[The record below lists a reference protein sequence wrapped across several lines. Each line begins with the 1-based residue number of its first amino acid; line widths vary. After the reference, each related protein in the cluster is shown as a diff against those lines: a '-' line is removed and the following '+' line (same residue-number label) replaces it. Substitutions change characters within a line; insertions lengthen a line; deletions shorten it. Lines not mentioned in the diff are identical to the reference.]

1 MEITC
6 IVEVYMP
13 PTQFIT
19 KSAERYRHFVEVYY
33 IEPLDANHL
42 VVGSFIQNTTEF
54 DISLETSQ
62 RQTISKRE
70 KELTGFLVMQ
80 HLKTQI
86 AQKKVMLV
94 SSSYIKSFN
103 SCLFYF
109 LYDTSQNKRV
119 L

>member
-19 KSAERYRHFVEVYY
+19 KSAERYRHFVEAYY

-54 DISLETSQ
+54 DISLKTSQ

-94 SSSYIKSFN
+94 SSNYIKSFN